1 MKIVSLGKNM
11 KKKSYNGGGLYVE
24 QSVAMNMSKL
34 LDVNRKEEAKE
45 NCRNVFWT
53 IVLPCR
59 IIAKNEFLK
68 RFMTGM
74 MNIIC

>member
-1 MKIVSLGKNM
+1 M

-45 NCRNVFWT
+45 NCRNVFGLLSCH
-53 IVLPCR
+53 V
-59 IIAKNEFLK
+59 ES
-68 RFMTGM
+68 
-74 MNIIC
+74 